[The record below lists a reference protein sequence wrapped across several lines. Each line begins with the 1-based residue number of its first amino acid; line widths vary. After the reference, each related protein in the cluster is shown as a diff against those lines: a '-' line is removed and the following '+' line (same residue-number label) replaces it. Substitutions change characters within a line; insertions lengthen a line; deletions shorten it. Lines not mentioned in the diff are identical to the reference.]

1 MSSGVLAGLIFATS
15 LAALTWWYWTKPA
28 IPLPPGPKGNLIFG
42 CALELRSSKAF
53 WLTFAEYHKKYGPI
67 VNARMLH
74 QNMVLVDDARIATEL
89 FEKRAA
95 QYSDRY
101 VSEVAKLGGWDH
113 DIIFMEYNPTLK
125 YYRTLLQRA
134 LNNRVALD
142 YIPLQEHEVRR
153 YMRRL
158 IEAPENF
165 MKHIHLRVWI
175 YHAGNDMLLTRGNRL
190 SASIA
195 IRMVYGY
202 KVDSSD
208 DKFVQAAE
216 EVMAVFSDVLSP
228 GRWMVEVFPL
238 LRYVPAWFPFM
249 IVKQRLP
256 GWQKSIDAYENE
268 TFNYVL
274 DQLAAGTAEDSF
286 ASKLLQPENGEVIDE
301 EKKHHIKVLASSLY
315 GAGADTTVSA
325 IQSFF
330 LAMTLYPE
338 VQAKAQAEI
347 SAYFQSRFSGVP
359 QFITLADRPNL
370 PYTEALVRELLRWHP
385 VLNLSGRRS
394 AGKADETI
402 VVDGKTYRIPAYT
415 NVVVNVWKILH
426 NPDVYPQ
433 PNRFMPERYLTSN
446 PNPDPVPCA
455 FGYGRRMCPGSHV
468 AQQTMWLAV
477 SNTLAHFAISKSKDK
492 NGVEITPS
500 EIYTNDIISHPV
512 PFECSIKPHK
522 GHEAW
527 IRDEVL

>member
-1 MSSGVLAGLIFATS
+1 MI
-15 LAALTWWYWTKPA
+15 
-28 IPLPPGPKGNLIFG
+28 
-42 CALELRSSKAF
+42 
-53 WLTFAEYHKKYGPI
+53 
-67 VNARMLH
+67 
-74 QNMVLVDDARIATEL
+74 LVDDARIATEL

-158 IEAPENF
+158 IETPENF
-165 MKHIHLRVWI
+165 MKHIHL
-175 YHAGNDMLLTRGNRL
+175 L

-208 DKFVQAAE
+208 DRFVQAAE

-268 TFNYVL
+268 TFDFVL

-301 EKKHHIKVLASSLY
+301 EKKHHIKARLNAAAQVLASSLY

-394 AGKADETI
+394 AGKDDETI
-402 VVDGKTYRIPAYT
+402 AVDGKTYRIPAYT
-415 NVVVNVWKILH
+415 NVVVNIWKILH
-426 NPDVYPQ
+426 NPDVYPE
-433 PNRFMPERYLTSN
+433 PDRFMPERYLTNN
-446 PNPDPVPCA
+446 PTPDPVPCA

-477 SNTLAHFAISKSKDK
+477 SNTLAHFSISKSKDE
-492 NGVEITPS
+492 NGGEITPS
-500 EIYTNDIISHPV
+500 ETYTNDIIR
-512 PFECSIKPHK
+512 IKPHE
-522 GHEAW
+522 GHETW

>member
-1 MSSGVLAGLIFATS
+1 MSSSMLAGAIFATS
-15 LAALTWWYWTKPA
+15 LAALFWWYWTKPTV
-28 IPLPPGPKGNLIFG
+28 PLPPGPKGNLIFG

-74 QNMVLVDDARIATEL
+74 QNMILVDDARIATEL

-158 IEAPENF
+158 IETPEKF
-165 MKHIHLRVWI
+165 MKHIHL
-175 YHAGNDMLLTRGNRL
+175 L

-202 KVDSSD
+202 KVDSSND
-208 DKFVQAAE
+208 RFVQAAE

-274 DQLAAGTAEDSF
+274 DQLVG
-286 ASKLLQPENGEVIDE
+286 
-301 EKKHHIKVLASSLY
+301 
-315 GAGADTTVSA
+315 
-325 IQSFF
+325 
-330 LAMTLYPE
+330 
-338 VQAKAQAEI
+338 
-347 SAYFQSRFSGVP
+347 
-359 QFITLADRPNL
+359 NL
-370 PYTEALVRELLRWHP
+370 
-385 VLNLSGRRS
+385 
-394 AGKADETI
+394 
-402 VVDGKTYRIPAYT
+402 
-415 NVVVNVWKILH
+415 
-426 NPDVYPQ
+426 
-433 PNRFMPERYLTSN
+433 
-446 PNPDPVPCA
+446 A
-455 FGYGRRMCPGSHV
+455 FGYACCARLDSLFIGRRNSRRLLRV
-468 AQQTMWLAV
+468 
-477 SNTLAHFAISKSKDK
+477 
-492 NGVEITPS
+492 
-500 EIYTNDIISHPV
+500 
-512 PFECSIKPHK
+512 
-522 GHEAW
+522 
-527 IRDEVL
+527 